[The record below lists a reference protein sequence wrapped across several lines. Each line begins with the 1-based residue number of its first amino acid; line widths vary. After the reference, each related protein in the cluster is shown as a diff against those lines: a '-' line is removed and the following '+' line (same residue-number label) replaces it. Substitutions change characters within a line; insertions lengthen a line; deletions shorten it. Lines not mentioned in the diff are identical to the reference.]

1 MTNEVR
7 TLICTRVEDGEPH
20 TQSVVGVCA
29 ECGKGVWISNS
40 SPPHDQQLCMQCAR
54 DEIDEIE
61 EKGFA
66 ENLIIEPLTPEQ
78 ITDIKR
84 ALDREDD

>member
-1 MTNEVR
+1 
-7 TLICTRVEDGEPH
+7 
-20 TQSVVGVCA
+20 
-29 ECGKGVWISNS
+29 
-40 SPPHDQQLCMQCAR
+40 MQCAR